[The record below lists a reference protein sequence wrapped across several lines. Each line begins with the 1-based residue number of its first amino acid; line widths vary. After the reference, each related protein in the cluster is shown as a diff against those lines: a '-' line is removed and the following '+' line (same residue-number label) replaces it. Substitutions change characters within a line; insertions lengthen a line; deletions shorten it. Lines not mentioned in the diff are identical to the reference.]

1 MKVGDLVEIKQS
13 LYRGRGYGLI
23 VELHGGD
30 MAKVI
35 WEDADYDT
43 GRFSWEMLHDLV
55 DASSPRA
62 ILSKSA

>member
-1 MKVGDLVEIKQS
+1 MKIGDLVEIKQS

-35 WEDADYDT
+35 WEDVDRQT
-43 GRFSWEMLHDLV
+43 GNSSWEMLHDLV
-55 DASSPRA
+55 DAADELMVFNS
-62 ILSKSA
+62 

>member
-1 MKVGDLVEIKQS
+1 MKIGDLVEIKQS

-35 WEDADYDT
+35 WEDVDRQT
-43 GRFSWEMLHDLV
+43 GNSSWEMLHDLV
-55 DASSPRA
+55 DAA
-62 ILSKSA
+62 DELTVFN